1 MGKYLALLGF
11 VATVP
16 VANWMIGNIGTC
28 IPNGPC
34 LVPVGFGLSAPSGV
48 LMVGLSLVLRDIV
61 HEKLGSLWA
70 IAAIMIGAVLSA
82 YVAPPALVIA
92 SASAFLL
99 SELADMAVYSPLR
112 EKKFY
117 TAVVLSGL
125 VGSIVDSAVFLIIA
139 FGSLQFIEG
148 QILGKMWMTIAAVG
162 ALMAIRA
169 SRKGKLA

>member
-16 VANWMIGNIGTC
+16 AANWMIGNIGTC

-61 HEKLGSLWA
+61 HEKLGSVWA
-70 IAAIMIGAVLSA
+70 IVAILIGAVLSA

-99 SELADMAVYSPLR
+99 SELADMAVYAPLR
-112 EKKFY
+112 ERKFY
-117 TAVVLSGL
+117 TAVMLSGL
-125 VGSIVDSAVFLIIA
+125 VGSIVDSAVFLLVA

-148 QILGKMWMTIAAVG
+148 QILGKMWMTIVAVG
-162 ALMAIRA
+162 ALMSIRA
-169 SRKGKLA
+169 SRKGKIA